1 MDYIK
6 LNNGNSFN
14 RMSSFFMPIFSIKV
28 EFQPSLCYNMYRMYS
43 MLFARGEIY
52 DGL

>member
-1 MDYIK
+1 
-6 LNNGNSFN
+6 
-14 RMSSFFMPIFSIKV
+14 MPNIFIKV
-28 EFQPSLCYNMYRMYS
+28 ELQSSLCYNMYRMYS